1 MILTKN
7 KEDGANSKA
16 HGVDL
21 KVTSTF
27 NLVKKTEYDKKM
39 KHFSD
44 EISLDFFNG
53 NYGLEN

>member
-7 KEDGANSKA
+7 EEDGANWKA